1 MTAKGHRCG
10 FLFFCF
16 FLSGENVL
24 ELVMMDA
31 QLGEYPENTL
41 TCILEK
47 GEFYGMWIVSQLQK

>member
-1 MTAKGHRCG
+1 MWV
-10 FLFFCF
+10 FVFWF

-41 TCILEK
+41 TFILEK
-47 GEFYGMWIVSQLQK
+47 GEFYGMWIVSKLQK